1 MPDADRCPPD
11 AATAVH
17 RPTRLPDR
25 RVNGQRRAQRR
36 DGDVDPLATESSVDL
51 GARLLGPFAL
61 QVRGVPVTDWPSCR
75 AKSLLRFLLLHR
87 ATAVARQTVLDSFWP
102 EADAP
107 AARNSLNVALHRL
120 RRLLTAHGLTIDPVI
135 CADGHVRLNPQ
146 LTVWLDTE
154 RFDAGV
160 DAAQAL
166 VRLGDGANTGADAM
180 AAASAAGELARA
192 LELVRGDLVAHD
204 RSEAWVEPFR
214 RRFSDRHLLALHALA
229 AYRLQQG
236 DALACTE
243 LGHRMLLIDPCNE
256 DAHRLLM
263 SCYDRLSQPARVERQ
278 YRACVQALR
287 DALGVAPHPRT
298 TTLYRS
304 LFQPTDRHCA

>member
-1 MPDADRCPPD
+1 M
-11 AATAVH
+11 
-17 RPTRLPDR
+17 
-25 RVNGQRRAQRR
+25 Q
-36 DGDVDPLATESSVDL
+36 
-51 GARLLGPFAL
+51 
-61 QVRGVPVTDWPSCR
+61 
-75 AKSLLRFLLLHR
+75 
-87 ATAVARQTVLDSFWP
+87 
-102 EADAP
+102 
-107 AARNSLNVALHRL
+107 
-120 RRLLTAHGLTIDPVI
+120 

-146 LTVWLDTE
+146 LSVWLDTE

-243 LGHRMLLIDPCNE
+243 LGHRMLLIDTCNE

-278 YRACVQALR
+278 YPRLRAGPARCARRGAASAHDHALPQPVPADRPALR
-287 DALGVAPHPRT
+287 LRRVRRPFSVRAVFSPSRT
-298 TTLYRS
+298 
-304 LFQPTDRHCA
+304 